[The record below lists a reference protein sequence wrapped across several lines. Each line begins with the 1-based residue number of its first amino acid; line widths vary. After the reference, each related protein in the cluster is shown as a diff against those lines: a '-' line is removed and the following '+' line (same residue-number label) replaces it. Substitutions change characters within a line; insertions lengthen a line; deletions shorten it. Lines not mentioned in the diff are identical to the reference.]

1 MLCSRCAP
9 CHKNPALPRIPP
21 EPDRNFPRHQL
32 SCVWKKIN
40 GWAGRELSR
49 VAYKKQ
55 TFFTGMPIDDEH
67 ITLMHLCSGHQSG
80 NWVNDKPL
88 DGSLQVARSIPLIGS
103 FLQQELS
110 AFLGDSK

>member
-1 MLCSRCAP
+1 MVCSRYAP
-9 CHKNPALPRIPP
+9 GNKKPSPPKLPP
-21 EPDRNFPRHQL
+21 ELGRNFGRHQL
-32 SCVWKKIN
+32 SCVRKKIN
-40 GWAGRELSR
+40 VWAGRELSR

-55 TFFTGMPIDDEH
+55 TFFAGMPIDDEH

-88 DGSLQVARSIPLIGS
+88 DGSLQVARAVPLIGS